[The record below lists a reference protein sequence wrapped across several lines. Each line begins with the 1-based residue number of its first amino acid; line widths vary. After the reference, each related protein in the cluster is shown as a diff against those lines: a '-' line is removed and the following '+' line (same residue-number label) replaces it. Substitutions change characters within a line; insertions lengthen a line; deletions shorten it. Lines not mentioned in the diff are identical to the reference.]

1 MTEHAETLTVEQKEL
16 VAVGASV
23 GAGCHPCVRHHI
35 KAAVM
40 AGVDE
45 QRVLA
50 ALATSDRIAAE
61 AVERMGPYS
70 REVLGVE
77 PTARAAAGS
86 SLDDALA
93 GFGAAIA
100 ANDAAAIN
108 GQLLAARAAG
118 ASISQLETAIETA
131 ANVQRNAARIHVREA
146 ERLVGQL
153 AAESDETS
161 GAGWGG
167 GVGVVTC
174 SGPTVDA

>member
-35 KAAVM
+35 KAAVK

-70 REVLGVE
+70 REVLGAE
-77 PTARAAAGS
+77 PTARAAAAS

-93 GFGAAIA
+93 AFGAAIA
-100 ANDAAAIN
+100 ANDAAAIKV
-108 GQLLAARAAG
+108 QLLGARAAG
-118 ASISQLETAIETA
+118 ASISQLEAAIETA
-131 ANVQRNAARIHVREA
+131 ANVQRNAARIHIREA
-146 ERLVGQL
+146 ERLLGQP
-153 AAESDETS
+153 AADPDETS
-161 GAGWGG
+161 DAACG
-167 GVGVVTC
+167 
-174 SGPTVDA
+174 SGEPAAAVA

>member
-35 KAAVM
+35 KAAVK
-40 AGVDE
+40 AGVD
-45 QRVLA
+45 QSHVLA
-50 ALATSDRIAAE
+50 ALATGDRIAAE
-61 AVERMGPYS
+61 AVRRMGPYS

-77 PTARAAAGS
+77 PTASAAAAS

-93 GFGAAIA
+93 ALGAAIA
-100 ANDAAAIN
+100 ANDAAAID

-118 ASISQLETAIETA
+118 ASISQLEAAIETA

-153 AAESDETS
+153 AASDAQPR
-161 GAGWGG
+161 GRAR
-167 GVGVVTC
+167 
-174 SGPTVDA
+174 